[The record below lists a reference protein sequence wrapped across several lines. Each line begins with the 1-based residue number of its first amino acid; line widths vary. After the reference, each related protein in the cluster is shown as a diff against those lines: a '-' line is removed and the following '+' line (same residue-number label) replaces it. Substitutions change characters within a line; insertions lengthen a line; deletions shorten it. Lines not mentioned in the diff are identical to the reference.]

1 MPKPEEEVW
10 LLDAMQELVGRFGAG
25 PWLTQPAVF
34 PDAASFPDTYDESP
48 TGVRTLLRRL
58 AAHAGL
64 DLRIELR
71 AFAAEETVVPIL
83 FDEVHDGAIEIALF
97 EVRPMDAML
106 GHAVQAIAEAY
117 RAVHRLDAR
126 PHGYRDAPED
136 EEDEQADALASVTAV
151 YLGFG
156 VLAARDAHR
165 YEASGFLDG
174 RTAHTSWSHEF
185 VGGLPTESLAW
196 LVALQTRLRDEPTAE
211 VKAIEKVLPAN
222 AEVAFRRAR
231 EALAS
236 RLDATREILGLAALP
251 EPRPR
256 DVLPLPS
263 DPEGDARAEAS
274 WGEEDHEVE
283 RHVYRVP
290 LPGPRAAAAIGGF
303 AVALVGEI
311 FLAPRYGTSA
321 ASLVLLVIPAL
332 AVALASVRRPRCSSC
347 RTRLPAALERCRG
360 CDGIVVGEVAS
371 LRDLPDERPRDGDEG
386 AFSDAFP
393 EDDDSDHDED
403 EVVSGEAR
411 DASERTSS

>member
-34 PDAASFPDTYDESP
+34 PDAASFPDAYDESP

-64 DLRIELR
+64 DLRLELR
-71 AFAAEETVVPIL
+71 AFASEETAVPIL
-83 FDEVHDGAIEIALF
+83 FDEVRDGAIEIALF
-97 EVRPMDAML
+97 ELRPMDAML
-106 GHAVQAIAEAY
+106 GHAVHAIAEAY
-117 RAVHRLDAR
+117 RAVHRLDER
-126 PHGYRDAPED
+126 LLGYRDAPE
-136 EEDEQADALASVTAV
+136 EEEEEQADALASVTAV
-151 YLGFG
+151 YLGLG

-165 YEASGFLDG
+165 YEASGFLEG
-174 RTAHTSWSHEF
+174 REVHTAWSHEL

-196 LVALQTRLRDEPTAE
+196 LVALQTLLRDEPTAE

-231 EALAS
+231 EELAS

-251 EPRPR
+251 EPKPR
-256 DVLPLPS
+256 EVLPLSP

-274 WGEEDHEVE
+274 WGAEDHEVE

-311 FLAPRYGTSA
+311 FLARRYGTSV
-321 ASLVLLVIPAL
+321 ASLILLVIPAI
-332 AVALASVRRPRCSSC
+332 AVALASIRRPRCSSC
-347 RTRLPAALERCRG
+347 RTRLPAKLERCRG
-360 CDGIVVGEVAS
+360 CDGIVVGDAPT
-371 LRDLPDERPRDGDEG
+371 LRDI
-386 AFSDAFP
+386 P
-393 EDDDSDHDED
+393 EETPNAD
-403 EVVSGEAR
+403 V
-411 DASERTSS
+411 T